1 MQVLQN
7 RTMKSAAKFVHV
19 KVIHGFLHNIAAALG
34 FGVASYRQPYRAAAM
49 NAVRAIKHRREMLL
63 TPLEAIQLFSLV
75 KATSKLGGAMAEIGV
90 YRGASARLIRDA
102 DQTRELHLFDTF
114 EGLPETQETDTAHH
128 FGRFKKGEFSCSL
141 EDVQRYL
148 SGSKHLHFYKGL
160 FPATALPVRD
170 VRFSFVHSDVDICA
184 STKAVLDFFYPRMLP
199 GGVIITHNFAS
210 ASGVSQA
217 FTEFFASRSEP
228 LIELSGDQAI
238 IVKL

>member
-1 MQVLQN
+1 
-7 RTMKSAAKFVHV
+7 MKLAAKFVHV

-49 NAVRAIKHRREMLL
+49 NAVRAIKRRREMLL
-63 TPLEAIQLFSLV
+63 TPLEANQLFSLV

-128 FGRFKKGEFSCSL
+128 FGRFEKGEFSCSL
-141 EDVQRYL
+141 EEVQRYL

-170 VRFSFVHSDVDICA
+170 VRFS
-184 STKAVLDFFYPRMLP
+184 KAVLDFFYPRMLP

-210 ASGVSQA
+210 ASGVNRA